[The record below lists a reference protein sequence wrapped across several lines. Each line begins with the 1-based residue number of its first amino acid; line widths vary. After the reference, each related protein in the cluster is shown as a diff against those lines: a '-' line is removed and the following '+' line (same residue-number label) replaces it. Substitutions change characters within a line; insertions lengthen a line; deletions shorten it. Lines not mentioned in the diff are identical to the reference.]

1 MHSKLTLHRASDTNS
16 FESVSPDDQNDWWVN
31 ERNTVRELLTE
42 SKQIVLDLGGVTYL
56 DGVGLDR
63 GTCADCTGG
72 PWVSLSHSA
81 TTPSQNQT

>member
-72 PWVSLSHSA
+72 RG
-81 TTPSQNQT
+81 